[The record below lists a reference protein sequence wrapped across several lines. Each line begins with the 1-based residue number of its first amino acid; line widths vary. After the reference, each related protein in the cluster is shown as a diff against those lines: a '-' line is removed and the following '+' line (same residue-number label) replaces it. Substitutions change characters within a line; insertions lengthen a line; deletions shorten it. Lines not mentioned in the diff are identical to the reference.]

1 MGAGVGSWAPGVGQI
16 CGFLGWGGAVGSR
29 EFMRVGWGWGK
40 NAGMKY
46 LLIIYGNKEKWD
58 SFSAEEM
65 AEGIAKHEAFNQKY
79 YGTGELVGGYGLEDA
94 ARAKVVLAKDGAP
107 AVTDGP
113 YIEAKEY
120 MASFW
125 LVDVENEQRA
135 LEIAA
140 DMPYADVQPV
150 EVWGAPHE
158 SNPG

>member
-1 MGAGVGSWAPGVGQI
+1 V
-16 CGFLGWGGAVGSR
+16 
-29 EFMRVGWGWGK
+29 E

-58 SFSAEEM
+58 SFSPEETEV
-65 AEGIAKHEAFNQKY
+65 AIQRHEEFAQKY
-79 YGTGELVGGYGLEDA
+79 FKTGEMLGGYGLEDA
-94 ARAKVVLAKDGAP
+94 AAAKVVLRKDGAP

-125 LVDVENEQRA
+125 MIDVESEERA

-140 DMPYADVQPV
+140 DLPYSHQQPV
-150 EVWGAPHE
+150 EVWPVPHQSAP
-158 SNPG
+158 PA